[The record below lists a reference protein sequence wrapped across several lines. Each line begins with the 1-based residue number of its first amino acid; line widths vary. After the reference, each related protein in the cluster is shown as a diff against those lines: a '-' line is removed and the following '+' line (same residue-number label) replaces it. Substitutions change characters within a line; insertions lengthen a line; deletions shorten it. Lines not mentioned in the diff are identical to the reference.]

1 MLEIPAINV
10 ALQSYSHAVLSNELS
25 ALTKIYQSDVNMCIV
40 SREMSAS
47 VEAFIAQ
54 LLAVEQDISL
64 TQIMSIATL
73 DIKTL
78 LPSYLHFEGYDDFCA
93 DVAHLIDVFSH
104 LFELEHVGLRLSV
117 LDKAMC
123 PKFHVDHVPCRLIST
138 YGGIGTQWLEDVFV
152 DRRKLGSGSDGLS
165 DEVSGL
171 IVADLAVI
179 STMPTYAIGLFK
191 GSKWEGNELHGAVHR
206 SPKLPEN
213 APRRL
218 LLTLDFA

>member
-54 LLAVEQDISL
+54 LLAVEQDINL

-138 YGGIGTQWLEDVFV
+138 YGGIGTQWLEEVFV

>member
-1 MLEIPAINV
+1 MLEIPAINFE
-10 ALQSYSHAVLSNELS
+10 LQSYSHAVLSNELS
-25 ALTKIYQSDVNMCIV
+25 ALTKIYQSDVNICIV
-40 SREMSAS
+40 SREMSVS
-47 VEAFIAQ
+47 VDAFIAQ
-54 LLAVEQDISL
+54 LLAVEQDLNL
-64 TQIMSIATL
+64 TQIISIATWEVS
-73 DIKTL
+73 TL
-78 LPSYLHFEGYDDFCA
+78 LPPYLHFEGYDNFCS
-93 DVAHLIDVFSH
+93 DISHLIDVFSH
-104 LFELEHVGLRLSV
+104 LFELENVGLRLSI

-152 DRRKLGSGSDGLS
+152 NRRKLGSGSDGLS

-171 IVADLAVI
+171 IVADLEVI

-191 GSKWEGNELHGAVHR
+191 GSQWEGNELHGAVHR
-206 SPKLPEN
+206 SPKLPDN

>member
-73 DIKTL
+73 DINTL

-152 DRRKLGSGSDGLS
+152 DRRKLGSGCNGLS

>member
-1 MLEIPAINV
+1 
-10 ALQSYSHAVLSNELS
+10 
-25 ALTKIYQSDVNMCIV
+25 
-40 SREMSAS
+40 
-47 VEAFIAQ
+47 
-54 LLAVEQDISL
+54 
-64 TQIMSIATL
+64 
-73 DIKTL
+73 
-78 LPSYLHFEGYDDFCA
+78 LHFEGYDDFCA

-171 IVADLAVI
+171 IVADLEVI

>member
-47 VEAFIAQ
+47 VEAFITQ

-64 TQIMSIATL
+64 TQIMTIATL
-73 DIKTL
+73 DINTL

-104 LFELEHVGLRLSV
+104 LFELENVGLRLSV

-152 DRRKLGSGSDGLS
+152 DRRKLGSGCHGLS

>member
-73 DIKTL
+73 DINTL

-165 DEVSGL
+165 DETSGL
-171 IVADLAVI
+171 IIADLEVI

>member
-54 LLAVEQDISL
+54 LLAVEQDINL

-206 SPKLPEN
+206 SPKLLEN